1 MTSGEAPNPGIFSEW
16 AKKKERQIKRKKK
29 NEQDREVKQTEGWSG
44 RGSMNE
50 EDTMKLGH

>member
-1 MTSGEAPNPGIFSEW
+1 MTSGEAPKPGIFSEW